1 MAQRVTIT
9 DGPGTTFQ
17 LIIDGHEMT
26 EILSYKVERERGRC
40 TLTLVTEIMEKI
52 ETALD
57 KPM

>member
-9 DGPGTTFQ
+9 DGPGTALQ

-26 EILSYKVERERGRC
+26 EVLSYKVERECGRC
-40 TLTLVTEIMEKI
+40 TLTLVTEIMEKV
-52 ETALD
+52 ETAFD